1 MDSTGNPVVTINL
14 EGESNTLNF
23 TLDDKEIINYIT
35 LSENPLEQLKTLIH
49 NGFLLTKCRTPENI
63 LCEYPGLKELKD
75 SILPITEL
83 FNTGGNSSKNGKLC
97 EILMGESFR
106 KTFPSLEYTETA
118 STDRTGDAIVKYDN
132 LEFMIEY
139 KNYDKP
145 IPSSE
150 VDKLLRDLKI
160 QNIPMGILYSTKSKI
175 TKKDVLDYDVIDG
188 KLIVFLSGEGIST
201 NSLVLGIK
209 FLLHLH
215 KANMV
220 SLSDKVCSLVNKSMA
235 HKLQSMFTK
244 LIELRESLQRHN
256 EKMDDTTDK
265 MLKLM
270 SSLKEDGVHML
281 SSVVS
286 IVDEINEVIADTHR
300 ETDVMVASHVELVD
314 FVNRSTDKKKDIT
327 QCLRILNLAD
337 EMNIV
342 CGISELNHIS
352 LFKSITEIGR
362 LKITKSNATLI
373 MYNLVKGP
381 TMFDSEYEQIKNGH
395 FHINLIDS
403 PDVWNIIKRRFN
415 N

>member
-1 MDSTGNPVVTINL
+1 METVNEPYINI
-14 EGESNTLNF
+14 TLQNDVINS
-23 TLDDKEIINYIT
+23 LIYKLNNKDIINFII
-35 LSENPLEQLKTLIH
+35 LSENPLEQFKTILH
-49 NGFLLTKCRTPENI
+49 NGFILSKCKTPENM
-63 LCEYPGLKELKD
+63 LCEYPEFKELKD

-83 FNTGGNSSKNGKLC
+83 FNTGGNSSKNGTLC

-106 KTFPSLEYTETA
+106 KTFPGFQYTETA
-118 STDRTGDAIVKYDN
+118 STDRTGDAIVIIDN
-132 LEFMIEY
+132 LEIMVEY
-139 KNYDKP
+139 KNYDKV

-175 TKKDVLDYDVIDG
+175 TKRDMIDYDVIDG
-188 KLIVFLSGEGIST
+188 KLIVFLSGEGISS
-201 NSLVLGIK
+201 NSLLLGIK
-209 FLLHLH
+209 FLIHLH
-215 KANMV
+215 KANIV
-220 SLSDKVCSLVNKSMA
+220 SLEDKVCSLVNKTMA

-256 EKMDDTTDK
+256 EKMDDTSEK
-265 MLKLM
+265 MIRLM
-270 SSLKEDGVHML
+270 CSLKEDSVHML

-286 IVDEINEVIADTHR
+286 IVDEISEVIVDNHR
-300 ETDVMVASHVELVD
+300 ETDVIVTPHVELVD

-327 QCLRILNLAD
+327 QCLQLLNVAEELS
-337 EMNIV
+337 IV
-342 CGISELNHIS
+342 CGISELNHIY
-352 LFKSITEIGR
+352 LFKNLKEIGR

-403 PDVWNIIKRRFN
+403 QNVWNIIKKRFI
-415 N
+415 